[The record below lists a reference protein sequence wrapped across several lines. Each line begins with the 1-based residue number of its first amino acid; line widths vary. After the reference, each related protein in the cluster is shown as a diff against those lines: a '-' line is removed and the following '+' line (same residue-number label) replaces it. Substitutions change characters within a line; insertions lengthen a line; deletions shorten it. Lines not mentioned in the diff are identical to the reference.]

1 MPAAPPSQRLTG
13 SSYPSVS
20 CRGHLRLALGCS
32 KHSDVAGARR
42 WGIIGDEDEE
52 GGAVDAQTCEDIR
65 QLLARYNLAIDLGD
79 ADAWVACFTHDGV
92 FRCTGLPDDNPLGGT
107 FEGSDELSAY
117 ARTHDGIM
125 KGRARHWNANLLI
138 EGDGDEATMTCY
150 LLALTTGSSI
160 RGSTG
165 IYRDRLRRRNGAWRF
180 AERHIAIDVPPG

>member
-1 MPAAPPSQRLTG
+1 MATWSISVNIMRDIMPAAPPSQRLTG

-32 KHSDVAGARR
+32 KHSDVA
-42 WGIIGDEDEE
+42 D
-52 GGAVDAQTCEDIR
+52 
-65 QLLARYNLAIDLGD
+65 
-79 ADAWVACFTHDGV
+79 
-92 FRCTGLPDDNPLGGT
+92 
-107 FEGSDELSAY
+107 

-180 AERHIAIDVPPG
+180 AERHIAIDVAPG